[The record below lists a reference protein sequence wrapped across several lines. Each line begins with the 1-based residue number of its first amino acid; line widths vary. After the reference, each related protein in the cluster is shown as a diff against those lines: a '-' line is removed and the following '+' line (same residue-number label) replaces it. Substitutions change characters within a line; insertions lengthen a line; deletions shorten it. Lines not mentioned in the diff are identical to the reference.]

1 MSILSETWKR
11 RLKIA
16 VQLTLAIIVIS
27 SVAGAI
33 AHAYRFWD
41 DDPDRGAIAMPKPDH
56 LGEKYDKVV
65 YLDQGWDEADSLWFY
80 NTTQGSDLMPYDFFL
95 ALEQIASTT
104 LFRDNDNINAYRY
117 LPQKPTFSNPDGLP
131 VGFVRD
137 NYKGKDYVGLT
148 CAACHTGQVNYQGKA
163 VRIDGGPAGAD
174 MERFMEDAGR
184 ALTATLNDPAK
195 QARFVKAVLALDNYD
210 TEKAVLADLKKFAQ
224 RVTTYAVI
232 NHPTTPYRYGR
243 LDAFGRIYNRTLE
256 HVMSGDQLTAILSR
270 MLSQEEL
277 AAVTR
282 GVGDVLSADDRD
294 HIIERIQPFLSVK
307 QQLRL
312 RNEIFNSPNAPVS
325 YPFLWDIPQH
335 DYVQWNGLA
344 ANAGVGPI
352 GRNAGEVIGVF
363 GTLDWRAQKHRTLS
377 TLIGGQGGG
386 VTQVNYE
393 SSVNVANLRRIEHHL
408 HTLKSPLW
416 PADIFGSIDSER
428 ARNGARLYADY
439 CISCHDVIDRSSPE
453 RRVIAQMTGLDAVK
467 TDPKMAE
474 NSVGYTGYS
483 GILRNQ
489 YVGTDVGDILIQR
502 EAPVAALLTKADINV
517 VATPDPDKWRIR
529 AWAERIYDFVVTLRD
544 NDIKAS
550 IKQGPYT
557 PDTTAAPFASLKA
570 YKARP
575 LNGIW
580 ATAPYLHN
588 GSVPTL
594 HDLLLPVKRAGDPE
608 ADPENGIEYRPD
620 GFKVGSREFDPV
632 KVGFRTDVGDFFGT
646 RFEGNSNA
654 GHEYAAGR
662 TPITPDGKP
671 LPAMTPEQRGDLLEY
686 LKTL

>member
-1 MSILSETWKR
+1 MSILAEPWNR
-11 RLKIA
+11 RVKLG
-16 VQLTLAIIVIS
+16 VQITLAVIVIS
-27 SVAGAI
+27 SIAGAV

-56 LGEKYDKVV
+56 LGEKYDRVT
-65 YLDQGWDEADSLWFY
+65 YLEQGWDAADSLWFY
-80 NTTQGSDLMPYDFFL
+80 NTPQGSDLMPYDFFL
-95 ALEQIASTT
+95 VLEQIDSTS

-131 VGFVRD
+131 LGFVRD
-137 NYKGKDYVGLT
+137 DYKGREYVGLT
-148 CAACHTGQVNYQGKA
+148 CAACHTGQVNFQGQA
-163 VRIDGGPAGAD
+163 IRIDGGPAGSD
-174 MERFMEDAGR
+174 MERFMKDVGR

-210 TEKAVLADLKKFAQ
+210 SEDDVLADLKKFAQ

-232 NHPTTPYRYGR
+232 NDPTTPYRYGR

-256 HVMSGDQLTAILSR
+256 HVMSGDQLKQILSR
-270 MLSQEEL
+270 MLSEEEL
-277 AAVTR
+277 KVVTKDMGAVLT
-282 GVGDVLSADDRD
+282 ADDRD
-294 HIIERIQPFLSVK
+294 HVIEHIQPFLSVK

-312 RNEIFNSPNAPVS
+312 RAEIFNSPDAPVS

-363 GTLDWRAQKHRTLS
+363 GSLDWRLQKHGTLS
-377 TLIGGQGGG
+377 TLIGGQSGG
-386 VTQVNYE
+386 VAQVNYE

-408 HTLKSPLW
+408 HTLQSPVW
-416 PADIFGSIDSER
+416 PEAILGRIDRER
-428 ARNGARLYADY
+428 ARKGARLYAEY
-439 CISCHDVIDRSSPE
+439 CLSCHDLIDRSSPE

-467 TDPKMAE
+467 TDPKMAD
-474 NSVGYTGYS
+474 NSVGYSGYS

-502 EAPVAALLTKADINV
+502 KAPVAALLTKADVNV
-517 VATPDPDKWRIR
+517 VATPDPDKWLIR

-544 NDIKAS
+544 NDINAS
-550 IKQGPYT
+550 IKQGPYE
-557 PDTTAAPFASLKA
+557 PDTTADPFASLRA

-594 HDLLLPVKRAGDPE
+594 RDLLEPSWLRPTTFYRGNDVIDRA
-608 ADPENGIEYRPD
+608 R
-620 GFKVGSREFDPV
+620 
-632 KVGFRTDVGDFFGT
+632 VGFVSDVAQEAERRYFAFDT
-646 RFEGNSNA
+646 RLPGNGNA
-654 GHEYAAGR
+654 GHEGAAYG
-662 TPITPDGKP
+662 TE
-671 LPAMTPEQRGDLLEY
+671 LPADDKDALVEY
-686 LKTL
+686 LKTF